1 MNNTIKLDEKWNIT
15 PDTYS
20 WCLTQQVEKTRKNKE
35 TKEEEQYTTEEKWY
49 FPTMQDC
56 LKKYTNESTKEC
68 KDMQEIL
75 EKLQEIKDIVEK
87 VRKIFVQE
95 GKLIQTD

>member
-1 MNNTIKLDEKWNIT
+1 MIKLDNKWSIQ

-20 WCLTQQVEKTRKNKE
+20 WCLTQEVEKTRTKKE
-35 TKEEEQYTTEEKWY
+35 TGEKEQYISEEKWY
-49 FPTMQDC
+49 HPTIQDC

-68 KDMQEIL
+68 KSVEEIL
-75 EKLQEIKDIVEK
+75 QKLQEIKETVEK
-87 VRKIFVQE
+87 VKKIYVQE

>member
-1 MNNTIKLDEKWNIT
+1 MNTIQLDNKWSIT

-49 FPTMQDC
+49 FPTLQKC
-56 LKKYTNESTKEC
+56 LEEYTNEATKEC
-68 KDMQEIL
+68 QNMEEVLQ
-75 EKLQEIKDIVEK
+75 KLIDIKDTVEK
-87 VRKIFVQE
+87 VRKIYVQE